1 MPYNRYQSIQGY
13 DPSPQ
18 EANWLGGMAYNP
30 YSSGTDFGFALRNT
44 LNNLLAHKQAREQ
57 ASKEQQRYDEEQ
69 AGLARK
75 EEFERRRLAVLER
88 PEKPPAEPASITE
101 AKALVASDPKNFPN
115 LGIAIPYVLK
125 IKPEQTGEQMEEET
139 FRKARGQRRGAPLAP
154 KPDMEKTIERQ
165 FNLNAIKDYT
175 NRIRRKIDA
184 IKSANYGNYDPRDP
198 RLETLNTL
206 NLFLHRRGFQE
217 RMVKGKMT
225 EDDRRGLDLVGQFME
240 AESPSVDLTTLLSP
254 NEEQTTSPITPPPA
268 QESDPEEIQL
278 TAREIM
284 TRVAASGK
292 QLSEEEAIVLAIQY
306 LKSKQNVR

>member
-1 MPYNRYQSIQGY
+1 MAYNRYQSIQGY

-18 EANWLGGMAYNP
+18 EADWLGGMAYNP

-69 AGLARK
+69 ARADEKFRREEAKAAREAQLAEKKFKLDRQRALVEK
-75 EEFERRRLAVLER
+75 AKAEFEMGKIPK
-88 PEKPPAEPASITE
+88 PEKTVDQIRAEARARAEGERLGNPPAE
-101 AKALVASDPKNFPN
+101 
-115 LGIAIPYVLK
+115 
-125 IKPEQTGEQMEEET
+125 
-139 FRKARGQRRGAPLAP
+139 
-154 KPDMEKTIERQ
+154 KPDIEKTIERQ
-165 FNLNAIKDYT
+165 FNLNTIKDYT
-175 NRIRRKIDA
+175 NRIRGKIDA
-184 IKSANYGNYDPRDP
+184 IKSANYGNYDPKDP

-292 QLSEEEAIVLAIQY
+292 QLSEEEAIALAIQY